1 MMRIQTGLLFSAV
14 LTVGQ
19 LCAQSVEQGKKFF
32 GYERYN
38 SAKDQFEKVLAANPS
53 DPAATFWL
61 TETYLELKDTAAAK
75 ALVQRSLAA
84 NGNSPMALVSMGR
97 IELLEGKTADARQRF
112 ETALSLTKSK
122 DMNVI
127 NGIGYAVVNSRQGDP
142 AYVIEKL
149 TPITQQKDFKDP
161 NTWIVIGDAYRRM
174 VDGGNAVQSYQKA
187 LVLDPKNAAAKH
199 RIGKIYLTQKNTDI
213 YVPAFEEAANLDPNY
228 APAYYELYYHYFYK
242 DINKAKDFYDKFL
255 AVSDPSPSNDY
266 EKTSILFASQRYD
279 EAITTAQ
286 GFINQLGAN
295 ADPRYYKLI
304 AYSYDAKKDSV
315 NAKSWLDQY
324 FAKQKPENLVPQ
336 DYVFRAKTLS
346 KFPGSEKE
354 ALASYGTAIN
364 MDTTYDSKMELLYE
378 ASAYAKKSGNRVA
391 EANWLGQIYATK
403 KKPVNTDLYNWGF
416 ANYQAGDYKQSD
428 AIFTQYVEKY
438 PNEIFGYL
446 WRARSNQAMDTSM
459 VQGLAV
465 PHYEKLAEQAMAIDP
480 VKYKSQA
487 INANFYLA
495 QYYNDIK
502 KDKPA
507 AITYLDKILAI
518 DPANAPAQSAKDA
531 LSKAGKAPAAP
542 PKKPATTGK
551 PAGK

>member
-1 MMRIQTGLLFSAV
+1 MIRIQAGLLFSAV
-14 LTVGQ
+14 LSVGQ

-38 SAKDQFEKVLAANPS
+38 SAKDQFEKVLAANPN
-53 DPAATFWL
+53 DAAAQFWL

-75 ALVQRSLAA
+75 ALVQKSLAA
-84 NGNSPMALVSMGR
+84 NGNAPMSLVSMGR

-122 DMNVI
+122 DLNVI

-142 AYVIEKL
+142 NFVIEKL

-161 NTWIVIGDAYRRM
+161 NTWIVIGDAYRRL

-187 LVLDPKNAAAKH
+187 LALDPKNAAAKH
-199 RIGKIYLTQKNTDI
+199 RIGKIYLTQKNTDV
-213 YVPAFEEAANLDPNY
+213 YLPAFEEAVSMDPNY

-279 EAITTAQ
+279 EAISTAQ

-304 AYSYDAKKDSV
+304 AYSFDAKKDSV
-315 NAKSWLDQY
+315 NAKNWLDQY

-354 ALASYGTAIN
+354 ALASYSQAIA
-364 MDTTYDSKMELLYE
+364 MDTAYDSKMELLTE
-378 ASAYAKKSGNRVA
+378 AAAYAKRSNNRVA

-416 ANYQAGDYKQSD
+416 ANYQAADYKQAD
-428 AIFTQYVEKY
+428 AIFTQYIEKY

-446 WRARSNQAMDTSM
+446 WRARSNQAMDTAM
-459 VQGLAV
+459 TQGLAV
-465 PHYEKLAEQAMAIDP
+465 PHYEKLAEQALVIDP
-480 VKYKSQA
+480 TKYKSQA

-502 KDKPA
+502 KDKTA
-507 AITYLDKILAI
+507 AISYLDKILAI
-518 DPANAPAQSAKDA
+518 DPTNAPAQSAKEA
-531 LSKAGKAPAAP
+531 LSRAAKAPAAA
-542 PKKPATTGK
+542 PKKPAGAAK
-551 PAGK
+551 PGAK